1 MNFDL
6 LNTACQNAI
15 LISEDYCLDKS
26 FDIIEKNIQRISQD
40 LTSSSFDI
48 EKFLILKERYIK
60 NKNKYNKFITF
71 TRQFSSTLASTQ
83 NTFNT
88 YKNIWQASNTPFE
101 IIYPEI
107 VDISE
112 WGTFNKN
119 NGNISEDSNLSK
131 KSINNIS
138 KWINDKFPEQRY
150 GIYKKIII
158 NVFLSTNI
166 TNKFTFKTK
175 HKEMCDTSQNDAF
188 VLNCTRLNVDGRRG
202 CNRMETNRLG
212 APTGGHQCGNL
223 YSFCTN
229 PYINQKGTA
238 GGVTGTQQA
247 RVEGSSTGFCR
258 GWPPGM
264 EPRSVLNPGERPF
277 SGKMLSINSSI
288 ECPNDF
294 YLIGYK
300 KVTFVL
306 NTKNVWERN

>member
-71 TRQFSSTLASTQ
+71 TRQFSSTLESTQ

-88 YKNIWQASNTPFE
+88 YKKIWEASNTPFE

-112 WGTFNKN
+112 WGTFNKK
-119 NGNISEDSNLSK
+119 NGNISEDSGLSK

-150 GIYKKIII
+150 GIYKKIIV

-166 TNKFTFKTK
+166 PNKFTFKAK

-188 VLNCTRLNVDGRRG
+188 VLNCNRMNSPGSKG

-212 APTGGHQCGNL
+212 APTGGSRCGNL
-223 YSFCTN
+223 YDFCTN
-229 PYINQKGTA
+229 PFVEKTGP
-238 GGVTGTQQA
+238 VTGTRKA
-247 RVEGSSTGFCR
+247 RTEGSTTGYCR
-258 GWPPGM
+258 GWPPGK
-264 EPRSVLNPGERPF
+264 EPNSVLNAGQRPF
-277 SGKMLSINSSI
+277 GGKMLSVNSSI

-300 KVTFVL
+300 KVTFFL
-306 NTKNVWERN
+306 NTTKNIWERD